1 LGTLFTL
8 KGDFNKMKKY
18 QQLLST
24 SLIIFVANIV
34 LAFAVACFIRPHGI
48 IMGGATGLSLTLEHY
63 LGVNLSITLTI
74 LNVCLFLLGFFFL
87 GKRFAL
93 TTILSTFL
101 YPLFVSIFLS
111 IKPLS
116 KLTED
121 VLLST
126 ILGGIL
132 LGVGMGLILRM
143 GASTG
148 GMDIPPL
155 ILNKKF
161 HIPVA
166 LSLYT
171 FDTCILLT
179 QIGFSTTEQVLY
191 GVLFTILTSSIVNKV
206 ILSGTQRSQL
216 FIISKEYN
224 KIRDAL
230 LHDLN
235 LGVSL
240 ICMETAMT
248 QNPQMAVLCVTT
260 SRKVYSVNAVVQQ
273 IDPSAF
279 ITISSINEVKGRG
292 FSFDRDPTN

>member
-1 LGTLFTL
+1 
-8 KGDFNKMKKY
+8 MKKY
-18 QQLLST
+18 QHYIST
-24 SLIIFVANIV
+24 SFIIIVANII
-34 LAFAVACFIRPHGI
+34 LAFTVTCFIRPHGI

-63 LGVNLSITLTI
+63 LEVNLSLALTV
-74 LNVCLFLLGFFFL
+74 LNVCMFLLGFIIL
-87 GKRFAL
+87 GKKFAL

-101 YPLFVSIFLS
+101 YPFFLSIFLS

-116 KLTED
+116 QLTDD

-132 LGVGMGLILRM
+132 LGLGLGLILRL

-166 LSLYT
+166 LSLYA
-171 FDTCILLT
+171 FDTCILVT
-179 QIGFSTTEQVLY
+179 QAGFSTTEQILY
-191 GVLFTILTSSIVNKV
+191 GILFTIITSFMVNKV
-206 ILSGTQRSQL
+206 ILLGSQRSQL
-216 FIISKEYN
+216 FIISKEYS
-224 KIRDAL
+224 KIKDTL
-230 LHDLN
+230 LNDLN

-240 ICMETAMT
+240 ISMETAMT
-248 QNPQMAVLCVTT
+248 HTPQMAVLCVTAN
-260 SRKVYSVNAVVQQ
+260 RKVYNVNAVVQK

-292 FSFDRDPTN
+292 FSFDRDYTN

>member
-1 LGTLFTL
+1 
-8 KGDFNKMKKY
+8 
-18 QQLLST
+18 
-24 SLIIFVANIV
+24 
-34 LAFAVACFIRPHGI
+34 
-48 IMGGATGLSLTLEHY
+48 MGGATGLSLTVEHY
-63 LGVNLSITLTI
+63 LGVNLSITLTV
-74 LNVCLFLLGFFFL
+74 LNVLLFFLGFFFL
-87 GKRFAL
+87 GKKFAL

-101 YPLFVSIFLS
+101 YPFFVSVFLS

-116 KLTED
+116 KLTDD

-171 FDTCILLT
+171 FDTSILLT
-179 QIGFSTTEQVLY
+179 QTGFSTTEQILY
-191 GVLFTILTSSIVNKV
+191 GILFTILTSFIVNKV

-224 KIRDAL
+224 QIRDTL

-248 QNPQMAVLCVTT
+248 ETSQKAVLCVTT
-260 SRKVYSVNAVVQQ
+260 SRKVYGVNAVVQK

-292 FSFDRDPTN
+292 FSFDRDHSN

>member
-1 LGTLFTL
+1 
-8 KGDFNKMKKY
+8 MKKY
-18 QQLLST
+18 QQLIST
-24 SLIIFVANIV
+24 SVIVIVANIL
-34 LAFAVACFIRPHGI
+34 LALTVTCFVRPHGI
-48 IMGGATGLSLTLEHY
+48 IMGGATGLSLAFEYYFNFNLATTLI
-63 LGVNLSITLTI
+63 V
-74 LNVCLFLLGFFFL
+74 LNVILFFLGFFFL
-87 GKRFAL
+87 GIRFAL

-101 YPLFVSIFLS
+101 YPLFLSIFLS

-116 KLTED
+116 TLTED
-121 VLLST
+121 MLLST
-126 ILGGIL
+126 ILGGIF
-132 LGVGMGLILRM
+132 LGIGLGLILRE
-143 GASTG
+143 GSSTG

-179 QIGFSTTEQVLY
+179 QTGFSTTEQILY
-191 GVLFTILTSSIVNKV
+191 GILFTIITSFVVNKV

-224 KIRDAL
+224 KIRDVL

-240 ICMETAMT
+240 ISMETAMT
-248 QNPQMAVLCVTT
+248 KSPQMAVLCVTT
-260 SRKVYSVNAVVQQ
+260 NRKVYNVNAIVQK
-273 IDPSAF
+273 IDPNAF
-279 ITISSINEVKGRG
+279 ITISTINEVKGRG
-292 FSFDRDPTN
+292 FSFSRNNID